1 MRGQTSCCMVSCL
14 MGVSPG
20 CSLCSPPVAMLGDI
34 MSLQNLPSG
43 NWRVGNWTWPSR
55 NSECSHSKCWILP
68 VRHVN
73 VYQRVDLH
81 CPIVFQGFSLVS
93 HCFPMVFPWFSQHS
107 TLGMI
112 SYGMTTIHVIQ
123 LHVPF
128 AKNKHVHGKPETI
141 EVGTSFKHKSQMPPM
156 VLLYVSTFT
165 LKITQFCR

>member
-1 MRGQTSCCMVSCL
+1 MSGQTSCCMVSCL

-20 CSLCSPPVAMLGDI
+20 CSLCSTPVAMLGDI

-55 NSECSHSKCWILP
+55 NSECSHSKCWTLP
-68 VRHVN
+68 VRHVS

-93 HCFPMVFPWFSQHS
+93 HCFPMVFPWFFQHS

-112 SYGMTTIHVIQ
+112 SYLRDDHHPCHTTACAIRKKQTWSWEI
-123 LHVPF
+123 L
-128 AKNKHVHGKPETI
+128 K
-141 EVGTSFKHKSQMPPM
+141 
-156 VLLYVSTFT
+156 LLRWEHHLNTNPKCHPWCCYMYQH
-165 LKITQFCR
+165 LP